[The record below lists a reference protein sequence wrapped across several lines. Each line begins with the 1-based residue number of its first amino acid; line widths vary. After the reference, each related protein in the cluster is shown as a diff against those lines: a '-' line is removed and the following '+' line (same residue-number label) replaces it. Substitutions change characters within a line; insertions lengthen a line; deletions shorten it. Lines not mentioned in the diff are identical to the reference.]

1 MKQTSFDDLNLP
13 KVNLN
18 ENLETISN
26 NFFRPLL
33 DVNKFEIR
41 SETLRDKGIDFHI
54 ELKKEQS
61 GGGSVYTNFR
71 FAVQLKATDS
81 VEANTDGSFSIQID
95 SSNINYLLNNGMP
108 SFYVFYHNPTNAFYY
123 ESANNF
129 VADLQKKNNEWDK
142 QKTHTLR
149 FTKALDSL
157 ALSSIYSETFE
168 KGLLLRRLNQHLK
181 FINPENNPDSIIIDS
196 KSEIYS
202 VAENIEYLNQHGQA
216 LINGQHF
223 NFIIEIEQ
231 RSYPRN
237 DVPPGFNLVC
247 GIAYFQRGNLYK
259 AIELLKLAQ
268 QKADIFEP
276 DIKAMLTYTLV
287 NAKFLLGIM
296 SKEDFELEI
305 SKITDNQ
312 DAGTFFEMEKVY
324 KKLPDYN
331 ASDAIAML
339 YDSIPKIIRKD
350 EKNAKLRITAYAK
363 FLDAEAATLFHDL
376 EVNFTYLM
384 NSTSEPLKSQTY
396 KEWLAFE
403 AAYLKRLDALQVFA
417 MENKYFLAV
426 SNLASS
432 KVRWNYKKIFH
443 THFFNNW
450 TKNKFDLNAPIIKS
464 DIEILNQGCEQLD
477 KITGTYEMLEHRENM
492 IISLNNKYE
501 ILKFI
506 GNNEQVE
513 ITKAKILEI
522 IEANDF
528 DGLKSDYNKMINGNT
543 PHEKFISEYTRRING
558 IQALMKKLKVPFYK
572 EMEES
577 FMQRK
582 GDWSIDTFFEFEFPD
597 ESDSNL

>member
-1 MKQTSFDDLNLP
+1 MKQPSFDDLNLP

-33 DVNKFEIR
+33 DVNKFEVR

-61 GGGSVYTNFR
+61 NGGFVYTNFR

-81 VEANTDGSFSIQID
+81 IEANSNGSFSIQID

-108 SFYVFYHNPTNAFYY
+108 SFYVFYHIPTNAFYY

-129 VADLQKKNNEWDK
+129 VADLQKKNNDWDK
-142 QKTHTLR
+142 QEKHTLK
-149 FTKALDSL
+149 FAKTLDSL

-168 KGLLLRRLNQHLK
+168 KGILLRRLNQYLK
-181 FINPENNPDSIIIDS
+181 FTNPQNNLNSIIIDS

-202 VAENIEYLNQHGQA
+202 VAENIEYLNQHGQN

-223 NFIIEIEQ
+223 NFIIETEQ
-231 RSYPRN
+231 RSHPRT
-237 DVPPGFNLVC
+237 DAPPGFNLVC
-247 GIAYFQRGNLYK
+247 GLAYFHRGNLYK

-268 QKADIFEP
+268 QKADAFDP
-276 DIKAMLTYTLV
+276 DIKAMLVYTLV

-296 SKEDFELEI
+296 RKEDFELEI

-324 KKLPDYN
+324 KKLPDTN
-331 ASDAIAML
+331 PTEAIAML
-339 YDSIPKIIRKD
+339 YGSMQKIIKKD

-363 FLDAEAATLFHDL
+363 ILDAETAILFHEL

-384 NSTSEPLKSQTY
+384 NRTSKPLKSQAY
-396 KEWLAFE
+396 KEWLVLE
-403 AAYLKRLDALQVFA
+403 ATYLKRLDALQVFA

-450 TKNKFDLNAPIIKS
+450 TKNKFDLNAPINKP
-464 DIEILNQGCEQLD
+464 DLEILNRCCEQLD
-477 KITGTYEMLEHRENM
+477 KIMGTYQMLEHRENM
-492 IISLNNKYE
+492 IICLNNKYE

-506 GNNEQVE
+506 GNNEQIE

-543 PHEKFISEYTRRING
+543 PHEKFISEYTGRING

-582 GDWSIDTFFEFEFPD
+582 GDWSIDDFFKFEFP
-597 ESDSNL
+597 EKSDSIF